1 MFEVGFTE
9 LLLIFA
15 IALIVLG
22 PQKLPK
28 LAQQVGRWVGRA
40 RAMARQFKDQLEE
53 EAHNLETK
61 VNIDPGIDTSMEPK
75 TGPAPTPSPS
85 PSPTTAAVTPGAPP
99 AVPEVEEDFY
109 PPDHHM
115 HSSNRTG
122 PQAGVPHADTAPPAP
137 DVANDA
143 QGQLDL
149 TGTPDSGPRNA
160 P

>member
-15 IALIVLG
+15 IALVVLG

-40 RAMARQFKDQLEE
+40 RAMARQFRDQLEE

-61 VNIDPGIDTSMEPK
+61 VSIDPHIDTSLDPK
-75 TGPAPTPSPS
+75 PRTPAAATPTPATP
-85 PSPTTAAVTPGAPP
+85 AAPAPP
-99 AVPEVEEDFY
+99 APEPEPEPEPEPAVEEFY

-115 HSSNRTG
+115 HSSHRQ
-122 PQAGVPHADTAPPAP
+122 P
-137 DVANDA
+137 
-143 QGQLDL
+143 
-149 TGTPDSGPRNA
+149 
-160 P
+160 

>member
-15 IALIVLG
+15 LALVVLG
-22 PQKLPK
+22 PERLPK

-40 RAMARQFKDQLEE
+40 RAMARQFRDQLEE

-61 VNIDPGIDTSMEPK
+61 VNIDPGIDTSLDPK
-75 TGPAPTPSPS
+75 PAPQSSDAQTA
-85 PSPTTAAVTPGAPP
+85 PTAGASNVPAPP
-99 AVPEVEEDFY
+99 LAEPEPEEEFY

-115 HSSNRTG
+115 HPSQR
-122 PQAGVPHADTAPPAP
+122 AADTPAEAPAEQ
-137 DVANDA
+137 AE
-143 QGQLDL
+143 LDL
-149 TGTPDSGPRNA
+149 TTPREDDPRRA

>member
-15 IALIVLG
+15 IALVVLG

-40 RAMARQFKDQLEE
+40 RAMARQFREQLEE

-61 VNIDPGIDTSMEPK
+61 VNIDPGIDTSLTPK
-75 TGPAPTPSPS
+75 PAPAPTP
-85 PSPTTAAVTPGAPP
+85 ATPAAPP
-99 AVPEVEEDFY
+99 MVVPDEEFY

-115 HSSNRTG
+115 HPSQRVAGESAATPDASADPPAAG
-122 PQAGVPHADTAPPAP
+122 PQGE
-137 DVANDA
+137 
-143 QGQLDL
+143 LDL
-149 TGTPDSGPRNA
+149 TTPPDSGREA
-160 P
+160 R

>member
-15 IALIVLG
+15 IALVVLG

-40 RAMARQFKDQLEE
+40 RAMARQFRDQLEE

-61 VNIDPGIDTSMEPK
+61 VSIDPDIDTSLEPK
-75 TGPAPTPSPS
+75 PHAPAAATPTSTPATPAPQPEPE
-85 PSPTTAAVTPGAPP
+85 PEPP
-99 AVPEVEEDFY
+99 VEEFY

-115 HSSNRTG
+115 HSSHR
-122 PQAGVPHADTAPPAP
+122 QSDESTA
-137 DVANDA
+137 
-143 QGQLDL
+143 QTEMDL
-149 TGTPDSGPRNA
+149 TTGAEGEEKKTP
-160 P
+160 